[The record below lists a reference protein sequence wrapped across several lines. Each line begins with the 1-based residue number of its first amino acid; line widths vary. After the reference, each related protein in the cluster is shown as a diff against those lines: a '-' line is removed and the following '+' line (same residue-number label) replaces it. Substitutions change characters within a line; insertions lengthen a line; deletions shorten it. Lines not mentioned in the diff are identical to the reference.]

1 MAMMDTNYAPVCGI
15 YCGECSFLG
24 QQCKG
29 CGYIDGKPFWTSHMP
44 TSICPLHDCCRN
56 QKELEHCGLCADFPC
71 EVFFELRDPNMS
83 DEEFEKSLE
92 DRKTAIKRR
101 TVIGTSKWL
110 SERAASQS
118 SNAPDFE

>member
-1 MAMMDTNYAPVCGI
+1 
-15 YCGECSFLG
+15 
-24 QQCKG
+24 
-29 CGYIDGKPFWTSHMP
+29 
-44 TSICPLHDCCRN
+44 
-56 QKELEHCGLCADFPC
+56 
-71 EVFFELRDPNMS
+71 MS